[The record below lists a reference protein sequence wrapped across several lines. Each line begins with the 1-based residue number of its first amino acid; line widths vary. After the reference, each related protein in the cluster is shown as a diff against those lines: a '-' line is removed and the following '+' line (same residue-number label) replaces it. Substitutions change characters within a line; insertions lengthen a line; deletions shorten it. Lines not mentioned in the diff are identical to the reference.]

1 VHICRRISDL
11 QGNGAEAP
19 FPPLTNMKN
28 LKTLWAR
35 CFLINHHVM
44 IVLRCCFFFIWFL
57 KLMFM
62 LQDTEELQY
71 YWTTAWLC
79 WRITQIDNL
88 VSSFYQLLYISFW
101 TLLAFTLSYICLLGG
116 DTPDVL
122 LVIWPFFFI
131 L

>member
-1 VHICRRISDL
+1 
-11 QGNGAEAP
+11 
-19 FPPLTNMKN
+19 
-28 LKTLWAR
+28 
-35 CFLINHHVM
+35 
-44 IVLRCCFFFIWFL
+44 
-57 KLMFM
+57 MFM